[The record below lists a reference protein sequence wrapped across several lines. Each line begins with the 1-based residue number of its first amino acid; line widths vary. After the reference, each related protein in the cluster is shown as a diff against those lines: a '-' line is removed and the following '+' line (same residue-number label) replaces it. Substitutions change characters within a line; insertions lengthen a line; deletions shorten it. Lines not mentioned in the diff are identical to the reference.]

1 MDQQVIAYLKSKSLS
16 VISNE
21 DIATKMEV
29 WQQWYKGCVDKF
41 HRYKVYSGKKQL
53 DLERK
58 TLNLPAK
65 VCQRWADLL
74 LNEKVEIN
82 ASDEYTQLKLNHLL
96 KQVNFKVRGNNLL
109 ETAFAMGGGFLIQ
122 YWDGEKTNQKYITQE
137 YMYPI
142 TYDSGRLI
150 EAAFASKKTID
161 GKTYVYLETHLK
173 DENTGTYVVDN
184 ALLKSND
191 EKFGDGG
198 GLVEVEEAFYEEHG
212 IIPKWETGSATP
224 LFQRIAPN
232 IANRDDFNSPWGTS
246 VYSGAVDIFASCDAI
261 YDSFYK
267 EFLLGKKRIFVTD
280 GVANINYV
288 KNGDKVDTVEVFD
301 PNDEVFY
308 RIPEMDDGVPPIQ
321 PVEMTLR
328 VGDHATAIQTQLN
341 LLSQAVGFGSDGFKW
356 DVGGVT
362 TATQV
367 ISQNS
372 EMFRTIK
379 KHEAVLEDTL
389 IDMAKGLLYV
399 EAVFGGDNAIK
410 LDAEITVDFDD
421 SIIEDTA
428 EIKRQALLELN
439 VGLISKAEYYR
450 QVYKLSDE
458 QALEYE
464 QKMLQEIVMEM
475 QAIPVQ
481 EEPEPEV

>member
-29 WQQWYKGCVDKF
+29 WQQWYKGRVDKF
-41 HRYKVYSGKKQL
+41 HKYKIYSGKKKL
-53 DLERK
+53 ELERK

-82 ASDEYTQLKLNHLL
+82 ASDEYTQTKLNHLL

-109 ETAFAMGGGFLIQ
+109 ETAFAIGGGFLIQ

-150 EAAFASKKTID
+150 EAAFASQKTID

-173 DENTGTYVVDN
+173 DPQTGAYVVDN
-184 ALLKSND
+184 ALLKTND
-191 EKFGDGG
+191 MKHGDGG
-198 GLVEVEEAFYEEHG
+198 GLVEVDASFYEEHG
-212 IIPKWETGSATP
+212 ILPKWETGSINP

-232 IANRDDFNSPWGTS
+232 VANRDEFNSPWGTS
-246 VYSGAVDIFASCDAI
+246 VFSGAVDIFASCDAI

-288 KNGDKVDTVEVFD
+288 KNGDNVETVEVFD

-308 RIPEMDDGVPPIQ
+308 RIPEMDDGTPPIQ
-321 PVEMTLR
+321 PVDMALR
-328 VGDHATAIQTQLN
+328 VGDHATALQTQLN
-341 LLSQAVGFGSDGFKW
+341 LLSQSVGFGSDGFKW

-379 KHEAVLEDTL
+379 KHEAMLEDTL

-399 EAVFGGDNAIK
+399 EAVFAGDNAIK

-450 QVYKLSDE
+450 QVYKLGDL

-464 QKMLQEIVMEM
+464 AKMLQEIIAEM
-475 QAIPVQ
+475 QAVPVQ
-481 EEPEPEV
+481 EEPDPEV

>member
-41 HRYKVYSGKKQL
+41 HKYKVYSGKKQL
-53 DLERK
+53 ELERK

-142 TYDSGRLI
+142 TYDSGRLT

-173 DENTGTYVVDN
+173 DEQTDAYVVDN
-184 ALLKSND
+184 ALLKANE
-191 EKFGDGG
+191 EKLGDGG
-198 GLVEVEEAFYEEHG
+198 GLVEVDEAFYEEHG
-212 IIPKWETGSATP
+212 IIPKWETGSLTP

-232 IANRDDFNSPWGTS
+232 VANRDDFNSPWGTS
-246 VYSGAVDIFASCDAI
+246 VFSGAVDIFASCDAI

-288 KNGDKVDTVEVFD
+288 QNGDKTEQVEVFD

-308 RIPEMDDGVPPIQ
+308 RIPEMDDGTPPIQ
-321 PVEMTLR
+321 PVDMALR
-328 VGDHATAIQTQLN
+328 VGDHTTAIQTQLN
-341 LLSQAVGFGSDGFKW
+341 LLSQSVGFGSDGFKW

-379 KHEAVLEDTL
+379 KHEAMLEDAL

-428 EIKRQALLELN
+428 EIKRQAMLELN

-450 QVYKLSDE
+450 QVYKLGDL

-464 QKMLQEIVMEM
+464 QKMLAEIVAEM

>member
-1 MDQQVIAYLKSKSLS
+1 MDQQVISYLKSKSLN
-16 VISNE
+16 VISDE
-21 DIATKMEV
+21 DIVTKMEV

-41 HRYKVYSGKKQL
+41 HKYKVYSGKKKL

-82 ASDEYTQLKLNHLL
+82 ASDEYTQTKLNHLL

-109 ETAFAMGGGFLIQ
+109 ETAFAIGGGFLIQ

-150 EAAFASKKTID
+150 EAAFASQKTID

-173 DENTGTYVVDN
+173 DPQTGAYVVDN
-184 ALLKSND
+184 ALLKTND
-191 EKFGDGG
+191 MKHGDGG
-198 GLVEVEEAFYEEHG
+198 GLVEVDASFYEEHG
-212 IIPKWETGSATP
+212 ILPKWETGSLNP

-232 IANRDDFNSPWGTS
+232 VANRDDFNSPWGSS

-261 YDSFYK
+261 FDSFYK

-288 KNGDKVDTVEVFD
+288 KNGDNVETVEVFD

-308 RIPEMDDGVPPIQ
+308 RIPEMDDGTPPIQ
-321 PVEMTLR
+321 PVDMALR
-328 VGDHATAIQTQLN
+328 VGDHATALQTQLN
-341 LLSQAVGFGSDGFKW
+341 LLSQSVGFGSDGFKW

-379 KHEAVLEDTL
+379 KHEAMLESTL

-399 EAVFGGDNAIK
+399 EAVFAGDNAID
-410 LDAEITVDFDD
+410 LNAEITVDFDD

-428 EIKRQALLELN
+428 EIKRQAMLELN
-439 VGLISKAEYYR
+439 VGLISKAEYFR
-450 QVYKLSDE
+450 QVYKLGE
-458 QALEYE
+458 LQAVEYE
-464 QKMLQEIVMEM
+464 LKMLQEIVAEM

>member
-379 KHEAVLEDTL
+379 KHEAMLEDTL

-439 VGLISKAEYYR
+439 VGLISMTEYYR
-450 QVYKLSDE
+450 QVYKLSDI
-458 QALEYE
+458 QAQEYAT
-464 QKMLQEIVMEM
+464 KMLAERVAEM

>member
-41 HRYKVYSGKKQL
+41 HKSKVYSGKKKL
-53 DLERK
+53 ELERK
-58 TLNLPAK
+58 TLNLPVK

-82 ASDEYTQLKLNHLL
+82 ASDEYTQIKLNHLL

-142 TYDSGRLI
+142 TYDSGRLT
-150 EAAFASKKTID
+150 EAAFASQKTID

-173 DENTGTYVVDN
+173 DKLTGAYVVDN
-184 ALLKSND
+184 TLLKTND
-191 EKFGDGG
+191 IKSGGGG
-198 GLVEVEEAFYEEHG
+198 GLVEVDEQFYIDHG
-212 IIPKWETGSATP
+212 IIPKWETGSLTP

-246 VYSGAVDIFASCDAI
+246 VFSGAVDIFASCDAI

-280 GVANINYV
+280 GVVNINYV
-288 KNGDKVDTVEVFD
+288 KNGDKVEQVEVFD

-308 RIPEMDDGVPPIQ
+308 RIPERDDGVPPIQ
-321 PVEMTLR
+321 PVDMALR
-328 VGDHATAIQTQLN
+328 VGDHSTALQTQLN

-379 KHEAVLEDTL
+379 KHEAMLEDTL

-399 EAVFGGDNAIK
+399 EAVFGGDNAIN

-428 EIKRQALLELN
+428 EIKRQAMLELN

-450 QVYKLSDE
+450 QVYKLGE
-458 QALEYE
+458 QQALEYE
-464 QKMLQEIVMEM
+464 QKMLAEIVAEM

>member
-29 WQQWYKGCVDKF
+29 WRQWYKGCVDKF
-41 HRYKVYSGKKQL
+41 HKYKVYSGKKKLEL
-53 DLERK
+53 DRK
-58 TLNLPAK
+58 TLNLPVK

-109 ETAFAMGGGFLIQ
+109 ETAFAIGGGFLIQ

-137 YMYPI
+137 FMYPI
-142 TYDSGRLI
+142 TYDSGRLT
-150 EAAFASKKTID
+150 EAAFASQKTID
-161 GKTYVYLETHLK
+161 GKAYVYLETHLK
-173 DENTGTYVVDN
+173 DEITGAYVVDN
-184 ALLKSND
+184 ALLRTNDQKS
-191 EKFGDGG
+191 GDGG
-198 GLVEVEEAFYEEHG
+198 GLVEVDASFYEEHG
-212 IIPKWETGSATP
+212 IIPKWETGSLTP

-232 IANRDDFNSPWGTS
+232 VANRDDFNSPWGTS
-246 VYSGAVDIFASCDAI
+246 VFSGAVDIFASCDAI

-288 KNGDKVDTVEVFD
+288 KHGDNVETVEVFD

-308 RIPEMDDGVPPIQ
+308 RIPETDDGTPPIQ
-321 PVEMTLR
+321 PVDMALR
-328 VGDHATAIQTQLN
+328 VGDHSTALQTQLN
-341 LLSQAVGFGSDGFKW
+341 LLSQSVGFGSDGFKW

-379 KHEAVLEDTL
+379 KHEAMLEDAL

-399 EAVFGGDNAIK
+399 EAEFGGDKKIK
-410 LDAEITVDFDD
+410 LDAEITVNFDD

-428 EIKRQALLELN
+428 EIKRQAVLELN
-439 VGLISKAEYYR
+439 VGLISMTEYYR
-450 QVYKLSDE
+450 QVYKLGDI
-458 QALEYE
+458 QAQDYAK
-464 QKMLQEIVMEM
+464 KMLEERVAEM